1 MTPWHAFG
9 MGGQGQSGF
18 GRARGTC
25 PEDLLREAAEE
36 QHGAG
41 DIAEA
46 GDEPLVPDVLQL
58 QAVLAALRDLLV
70 LQHLVEDLVRQREV
84 ATPLRQSPRPLGM
97 ARGWCWGP
105 ALP

>member
-1 MTPWHAFG
+1 MDKEREHGGGTSPSVPKSHQRPPAPRPAEPHGKPPVMTPWHMFG
-9 MGGQGQSGF
+9 MGGQDQPGF

-41 DIAEA
+41 DVTEA

-70 LQHLVEDLVRQREV
+70 L
-84 ATPLRQSPRPLGM
+84 
-97 ARGWCWGP
+97 
-105 ALP
+105 